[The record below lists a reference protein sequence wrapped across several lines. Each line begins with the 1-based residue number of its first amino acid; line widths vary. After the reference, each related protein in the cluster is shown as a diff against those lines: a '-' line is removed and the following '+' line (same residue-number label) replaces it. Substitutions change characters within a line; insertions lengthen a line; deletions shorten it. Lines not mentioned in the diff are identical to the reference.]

1 VSGAR
6 DAGLCYN
13 GPALAPRVSDSGLC
27 ITLTRRD
34 EMTSSTWKI
43 KEAVQRVLDDLP
55 AEKIE
60 EVLNFALFLKA
71 RWTAQGESKATVPE
85 STALILHTLPAA
97 HLDRLTGLVP
107 WGGDAVADAER
118 LYDDH
123 A

>member
-1 VSGAR
+1 
-6 DAGLCYN
+6 
-13 GPALAPRVSDSGLC
+13 
-27 ITLTRRD
+27 
-34 EMTSSTWKI
+34 MTSSTWQI

-60 EVLNFALFLKA
+60 EVLDFARFLKA

-85 STALILHTLPAA
+85 STGLILHTLPAA
-97 HLDRLTGLVP
+97 HLDRLTGLVA

-123 A
+123 S

>member
-1 VSGAR
+1 
-6 DAGLCYN
+6 
-13 GPALAPRVSDSGLC
+13 
-27 ITLTRRD
+27 
-34 EMTSSTWKI
+34 MTSSTWQI

-60 EVLNFALFLKA
+60 EVLDFALFLKA
-71 RWTAQGESKATVPE
+71 RWTAQGESKTTVPE

-97 HLDRLTGLVP
+97 HLDRLTGLVA

-123 A
+123 S